1 MSSLTGSSRMIMY
14 ALIVVPLLFIAFVS
28 IINPTYFVPLFTSAI
43 GIVLMI
49 IMIVLYVAYIYIV
62 RKVMKVRM

>member
-1 MSSLTGSSRMIMY
+1 MDSLTGSSRMIMY
-14 ALIVVPLLFIAFVS
+14 ALIVVPILFIVFVS
-28 IINPTYFVPLFTSAI
+28 IINPSYFLPLFTSAI

-49 IMIVLYVAYIYIV
+49 IMLILYISYIYIV